1 MLEDRFEQRSLLI
14 HSHIREIM
22 EFPSLKG
29 ESHAEL
35 RNLFDNFTKHLRS
48 LKILDQPVEHWDT
61 LIIYVITNKFDV
73 TTRKECELYDTKGRL
88 PNISDLSNFLKQRC
102 ELLEK
107 IEMNPNNEKQLNK
120 NNRTKFSK
128 QTKSN
133 VFTSISRASSIS
145 CFYCK
150 EPHIIIRSQ
159 TFLKLSPAERNNQVK
174 KLNLCLNCLQ
184 PNHASQD
191 CTSSSCKQCGR

>member
-120 NNRTKFSK
+120 NNRTKFNK